1 MKTIALI
8 PARAGS
14 KGIVGKNIVNILGK
28 PLIEYSIEVA
38 LESKCIDEVWVSSD
52 SEDILKVASQY
63 QEINIHRRSSS
74 LATDTSSINETIFEI
89 LNLTKQCDLF
99 VLLQPTSPIRDSS
112 NIDEAVN
119 LLKNNNLA
127 NSLIS
132 VCGMDDVHPARMYWM
147 KNFELQPI
155 MQEYES
161 TRRQDIPTAYYRNG
175 SIYIVRKE
183 AFMRTNSIIAKP
195 SIGYVMPTSYLL
207 NIDEPRDLIIAEPLI
222 KKWLESRSN

>member
-8 PARAGS
+8 PARGGS
-14 KGIVGKNIVNILGK
+14 KGIIGKNIVDILGK
-28 PLIEYSIEVA
+28 PLIEYTIEAA
-38 LESKCIDEVWVSSD
+38 LESKSIDEVWVSSD

-89 LNLTKQCDLF
+89 LNLTKHCDLF
-99 VLLQPTSPIRDSS
+99 VLLQPTSPIRDST
-112 NIDEAVN
+112 NIDEAVK
-119 LLKNNNLA
+119 LLKNNNLV

-155 MQEYES
+155 MKEYES
-161 TRRQDIPTAYYRNG
+161 ARRQDIPTAYYRNG

-183 AFMRTNSIIAKP
+183 AFMKTNSIIAKP

-222 KKWLESRSN
+222 KYWLESRSN